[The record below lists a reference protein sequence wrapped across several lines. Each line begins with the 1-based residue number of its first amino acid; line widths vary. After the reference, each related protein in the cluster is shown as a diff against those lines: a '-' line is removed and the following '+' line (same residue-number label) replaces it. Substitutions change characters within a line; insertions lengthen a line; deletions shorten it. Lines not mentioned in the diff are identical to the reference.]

1 MSSISPSATPR
12 PRTGI
17 WGAALI
23 AGVAIVLVAQF
34 VLDTWADGNETVH
47 WLQHGLLFWGG
58 VMTGASA
65 LRLFQLGSRPA

>member
-1 MSSISPSATPR
+1 MSSVPRSTTTSAH
-12 PRTGI
+12 TGL
-17 WGAALI
+17 WGAALVL
-23 AGVAIVLVAQF
+23 GVAVVLLAQF
-34 VLDTWADGNETVH
+34 VLDTWADGNESVH